1 MAEISEVI
9 DTKSAQIRDERVTQG
24 EAAVLLLKEN
34 ISMDNALPVVIKDL
48 IKFLTKTTGRMFV
61 QQRESYSN
69 AYRICEPGHQSY
81 GLKVIPHSN
90 KILIQP
96 IAVFIDVDILRQ
108 YVQRLRR
115 MA

>member
-1 MAEISEVI
+1 MMAINEVI

-24 EAAVLLLKEN
+24 EAVVLILKEN
-34 ISMDNALPVVIKDL
+34 ITMESALPVVINDL
-48 IKFLTKTTGRMFV
+48 IKFLTKTTGRMYI

-69 AYRICEPGHQSY
+69 SYRICEPGHQSY
-81 GLKVIPHSN
+81 GLKVIPHLN

-115 MA
+115 ME